1 LNKWKQLSTLG
12 FLLLGTCAGLAGGEL
27 TLRLVGPRV
36 WGQRI
41 GIDRSYPWIAYH
53 PILGWVNR
61 PGVWSS
67 QLLVDSLGFRG
78 QETPKQKPGGT
89 LRIVCLGDSRTF
101 GIWMDKGGFRYDN
114 DYPALLER
122 SLHGREGA
130 VRVEVINA
138 GVIGYTSSQGLAQ
151 LETLVLPLQPD
162 IITVA
167 FGFNDHN
174 LEWNASL
181 AAHEPHNPFARESFY
196 LASQSSWFQLGKAA
210 YDAVAG
216 RGVWGEVP
224 LLSQRRVDPETYRYN
239 LRRLAEVG
247 GNHGIHV
254 LFVSQAL
261 RPIEMGES
269 AQPFPGAPPDKTGL
283 YHLLGV
289 KDLGE
294 LHQLDRSYREV
305 LSQVAEEEGVPLAN
319 ASLAFTERQE
329 LLFGPYDLVHCNTA
343 GAQVIAETI
352 RQKLVELGWLLPPED
367 LRRASASTPP
377 TKR

>member
-1 LNKWKQLSTLG
+1 MLKKWKRIVVLG
-12 FLLLGTCAGLAGGEL
+12 LVLCGTSAGLAAGEVI
-27 TLRLVGPRV
+27 LRLVGSRLWERLV
-36 WGQRI
+36 SA
-41 GIDRSYPWIAYH
+41 DLSYPWIGYH

-61 PGVWSS
+61 PGTWAPGP
-67 QLLVDSLGFRG
+67 DINSLGFRSR
-78 QETPKQKPGGT
+78 ETSLRKPDGS

-101 GIWMDKGGFRYDN
+101 GLWTDQGGAFRYDN
-114 DYPALLER
+114 DYPAALEQLLHEQ
-122 SLHGREGA
+122 GA
-130 VRVEVINA
+130 HPAVEVINA
-138 GVIGYTSSQGLAQ
+138 GVIGYTSAQGLAQ
-151 LETLVLPLQPD
+151 LQTQLLPLHPD
-162 IITVA
+162 VITVS
-167 FGFNDHN
+167 FGFNDHS
-174 LEWNASL
+174 LAWNAAL
-181 AAHEPHNPFARESFY
+181 GAREPRNRFARELFY
-196 LASQSSWFQLGKAA
+196 LASRSYWFRLGKAA
-210 YDAVAG
+210 YDALPSLHATPFSE
-216 RGVWGEVP
+216 RW
-224 LLSQRRVDPETYRYN
+224 VDLDAYWYN
-239 LRRLAEVG
+239 LHRIAEVG
-247 GNHGIHV
+247 SQHGIHV